1 VCLGRA
7 WPRDIANCFALAP
20 QFYIETTGC
29 IGQQIILIFGAEA
42 LMERIRP
49 GKCHF

>member
-1 VCLGRA
+1 VLG
-7 WPRDIANCFALAP
+7 PRVAAGHRNVFALAA

-29 IGQQIILIFGAEA
+29 IGQQIVLIFGAEA